1 MKKQHF
7 SVFGDKNGVLAEAC
21 RGLAEGLQRA
31 CRGLGEGLAMS
42 WRGLERTWKE
52 LGRVLGTM
60 CRRGVGSNCRMDERN
75 YSAHLHNYSATPPR
89 QNPQLTIMTFGCSTP
104 RCGRSRF
111 LNNDCMTLSPSMIFP
126 HWEWLNVFLTN
137 TVSSVNSDSE
147 AGRI

>member
-7 SVFGDKNGVLAEAC
+7 SVLGDKNGV
-21 RGLAEGLQRA
+21 LAEGLQRA
-31 CRGLGEGLAMS
+31 CRGLAEGLAMS
-42 WRGLERTWKE
+42 WRGLEKTWKE

-75 YSAHLHNYSATPPR
+75 YSAHLHNYSAAPPR
-89 QNPQLTIMTFGCSTP
+89 QNPQLTIMTFGCSTR

-111 LNNDCMTLSPSMIFP
+111 LNNDCMTLSPSMIFA

-137 TVSSVNSDSE
+137 TVSSVISDSE

>member
-7 SVFGDKNGVLAEAC
+7 SVLGDKNGVLAEAC

-75 YSAHLHNYSATPPR
+75 YMHICLMFVEHGRRNVMHRPCY
-89 QNPQLTIMTFGCSTP
+89 LTEQKRRGVMKTAC
-104 RCGRSRF
+104 
-111 LNNDCMTLSPSMIFP
+111 
-126 HWEWLNVFLTN
+126 
-137 TVSSVNSDSE
+137 
-147 AGRI
+147 